1 VNDHLWLGGG
11 AEFDRLRA
19 IYARLGDAGYGL
31 GDDCALLR
39 ADKATIALSIDISVE
54 GVHFKRDWLSL
65 PDIGYRAAVAALSDL
80 AAEGARAA
88 GLLVSVGVPPGGP
101 PDEAAEIMGG
111 VGTAAADAGASV
123 LGGDLTRAPLLI
135 VDVCAIG
142 TAPRPVRRVG
152 AEPGDGLWV
161 TGQLGGMALAL
172 QEYRAGRRPS
182 PDLAERFAHPRPRL
196 AAGQWLASQ
205 GAHAM
210 IDLSDGLSS
219 DAGHLAAAS
228 GVALEIALERIPC
241 WGGGGGNPAPLV
253 AAASGEEY
261 ELLVA
266 LPPAFGETQ
275 ARAFAGLVGDWLS
288 LTRIGV
294 CARGAGV
301 HFTDRGMAV
310 TPPAGYDHFAA

>member
-1 VNDHLWLGGG
+1 VNDHLWLGNG
-11 AEFDRLRA
+11 AEFDRIRA
-19 IYARLGDAGYGL
+19 IYARLGDAAYGL

-54 GVHFKRDWLSL
+54 GVHFKRDWLTLSE
-65 PDIGYRAAVAALSDL
+65 IGYRAAVAALSDL

-88 GLLVSVGVPPGGP
+88 GLLASVGVPPGGP
-101 PDEAAEIMGG
+101 AGEPAEIMGG
-111 VGTAAADAGASV
+111 VGSAAADAGAKV

-142 TAPRPVRRVG
+142 TAPRPVRRAG

-161 TGQLGGMALAL
+161 TGQLGGVALAL
-172 QEYRAGRRPS
+172 QEYRAGRPPA
-182 PDLAERFAHPRPRL
+182 PDLADRFARPRPRL

-219 DAGHLAAAS
+219 DAGHVAAAS
-228 GVALEIALERIPC
+228 GVALEIALERLPC
-241 WGGGGGNPAPLV
+241 WGGAVPLV

-275 ARAFAGLVGDWLS
+275 ARAFAGLVGLS

-294 CARGAGV
+294 CAKGAGV
-301 HFTDRGMAV
+301 RFTDRGALV
-310 TPPAGYDHFAA
+310 TPPTGYDHFAP

>member
-1 VNDHLWLGGG
+1 MNDHLWLGGG
-11 AEFDRLRA
+11 AEFDRIRA
-19 IYARLGDAGYGL
+19 IYARLGDAAYGL

-54 GVHFKRDWLSL
+54 GVHFTRDWLTL
-65 PDIGYRAAVAALSDL
+65 PEIGYRAAVAALSDL
-80 AAEGARAA
+80 AAEGARAT
-88 GLLVSVGVPPGGP
+88 GLLVSVGVPPDGP
-101 PDEAAEIMGG
+101 AGEAAEIMGG
-111 VGTAAADAGASV
+111 VGTAALDAGAKV
-123 LGGDLTRAPLLI
+123 LGGDLTRAPLLV

-152 AEPGDGLWV
+152 AQPGDGLWV
-161 TGQLGGMALAL
+161 TGRLGGMALAL
-172 QEYRAGRRPS
+172 QEYRAGGRPA
-182 PDLAERFAHPRPRL
+182 PDLAERFARPQPRL

-219 DAGHLAAAS
+219 DAGHVAAAS
-228 GVALEIALERIPC
+228 GVALEIAVERIPC
-241 WGGGGGNPAPLV
+241 WGGAAPLV

-275 ARAFAGLVGDWLS
+275 ARTFAGLP

-294 CARGAGV
+294 CAKGAGV
-301 HFTDRGMAV
+301 RFTDRGAPV